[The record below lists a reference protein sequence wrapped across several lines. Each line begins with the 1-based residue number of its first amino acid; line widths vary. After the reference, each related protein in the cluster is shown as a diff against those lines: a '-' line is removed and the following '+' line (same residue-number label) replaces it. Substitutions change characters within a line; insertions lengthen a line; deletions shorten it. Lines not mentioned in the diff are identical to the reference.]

1 MSFLPFGIYTRGY
14 FFGSIEN
21 NGKSV
26 KMFSMEFVLGK
37 NEENCKTNKLS
48 LEIRMDV
55 RRKKNHSLKSNGLN
69 SSL

>member
-1 MSFLPFGIYTRGY
+1 MSFLPFGIYTRGH
-14 FFGSIEN
+14 FFGSIEK
-21 NGKSV
+21 NGKMS
-26 KMFSMEFVLGK
+26 KCFQWSFFWGK
-37 NEENCKTNKLS
+37 NEATCMTNKLS

>member
-37 NEENCKTNKLS
+37 K
-48 LEIRMDV
+48 
-55 RRKKNHSLKSNGLN
+55 
-69 SSL
+69 